1 MSLETDGEMYR
12 KVCQMVHDNGV
23 RATENLEWLRTQMDS
38 YFTITMQE
46 ETEAVVNLATGM
58 QSLGRNQ
65 RLTLADR
72 EKTLILAR
80 LNQPGSLYETLRTLQ
95 EREISYAEFT
105 HSYGQVPGLPYELEV
120 QRFEFDRKDHS
131 EIAQAADVQ
140 IPPAIRDGIA
150 EALRNHYPQFDHS
163 ELDRLLRIIWLNNQ
177 SYVRISPPKRVAQI
191 LWIYQQ
197 GNRQGGIF
205 LDVEET
211 DDPAKSPETRVMFAV
226 GNPPQNDFLL
236 QIMEVFNRLDLGVAR
251 AYCLTIS
258 NGVHPYFLG
267 TFYVRKRYSGSL
279 VKGSELFTRLRK
291 ELYNTQILSTGS
303 PTYRNFVTNRL
314 MTGEEGSLINA
325 FISFCHTNLAH
336 NNPDRF
342 GFDDVM
348 SGFHAHHDIA
358 LKLVNLF
365 RVRFDPEIVDRQ
377 AIYERELQVTTR
389 FIEEYNTGHRYLDE
403 VRRSI
408 FRCALLFIRHTL
420 KSNFFVPEKHALAFR
435 LDPAYLVELG
445 SDFTSDLPL
454 EIPFRITFFFGR
466 YGAGYHIGF
475 SDIARG
481 GWRTIITNGRD
492 DYVTCANTLFREVYV
507 LAHTQHLK
515 NKDIYEGGSKMVVV
529 LDAANLQGQEL
540 LTQRLYKLQFG
551 FLNAFLDVFVT
562 EDGRAKD
569 PRVVDYYGEDEPI
582 ELGPDENMHDAMIEM
597 IARQSL
603 KRDYLLGIGLISS
616 KRIGINHKE
625 YGVTSTGVVKIA
637 EITMGEMGIDIR
649 RDPFSVKFTGGPNG
663 DVAGNAMRILL
674 EQCPKVKIKL
684 ILDGTGAIF
693 DPEGVR
699 REELQRILLAS
710 DLDEFDPNAL
720 HPGGFILYRRQ
731 QRKEGLRELFK
742 RVVFTE
748 SGPEEQWVTQ
758 DEFHREFG
766 NLLFSVPT
774 DLFIPAG
781 GRPETIDGGNWFRF
795 FREDGTPTTR
805 AIVEGANSFIT
816 PEARTQMQRKGIVI
830 IRDSSA
836 NKCGVISSS
845 YEIIA
850 NLLLSEEEFLVH
862 KERYVRDVIEILERR
877 AEDEARLIFRR
888 HRESGSNV
896 IYTEISDA
904 ISQEINGHYARL
916 FSFFQ
921 KHPQLCDEPLFQ
933 RAILS
938 HLPRILR
945 EDPVYRSRIKN
956 LPAKCLYAILAA
968 EIASSLVYCGDREAD
983 FKEMVKGHLA
993 RNFSEPEFSG
1003 QQLAV

>member
-1 MSLETDGEMYR
+1 MRPGVGEVMYR
-12 KVCQMVHDNGV
+12 NVSRMIEDNGARV
-23 RATENLEWLRTQMDS
+23 AENLEWLRSQMDS
-38 YFTITMQE
+38 YFSITMQE
-46 ETEAVVNLATGM
+46 ETEAVVNLATGL
-58 QSLGRNQ
+58 QSLARNQ

-80 LNQPGSLYETLRTLQ
+80 LNQPGSLYDTLRTLQ

-105 HSYGQVPGLPYELEV
+105 HSHGHVPGLPCELEV
-120 QRFEFDRKDHS
+120 QRFEFDRKDHG
-131 EIAQAADVQ
+131 EIIQAAEAEV
-140 IPPAIRDGIA
+140 PPAIRDGIA
-150 EALRNHYPQFDHS
+150 EALKTSYPLFDLG
-163 ELDRLLRIIWLNNQ
+163 ELGQLLRILWLNNR

-197 GNRQGGIF
+197 GNLQGGIF

-211 DDPAKSPETRVMFAV
+211 DSPAESPETRVMFAV
-226 GNPPQNDFLL
+226 GNPPQKDFLL

-279 VKGSELFTRLRK
+279 AKGTELFTRLRK
-291 ELYNTQILSTGS
+291 ELYNTQILSTAS
-303 PTYRNFVTNRL
+303 PTYRDFVTNRL
-314 MTGEEGSLINA
+314 MTGEEGSLISA

-348 SGFHAHHDIA
+348 RAFHSHHDIA

-365 RVRFDPEIVDRQ
+365 RVRFDPDIVDRQ
-377 AIYERELQVTTR
+377 GIYEREQRLTASY
-389 FIEEYNTGHRYLDE
+389 IEEYNTGHRAQDE
-403 VRRSI
+403 IRRSI
-408 FRCALLFIRHTL
+408 FRCALLFIRYTL

-435 LDPAYLVELG
+435 LDPAYLAELG
-445 SDFTSDLPL
+445 PDFTADLPL
-454 EIPFRITFFFGR
+454 ETPFRITFFFGR

-481 GWRTIITNGRD
+481 GWRTIISNGRD
-492 DYVTCANTLFREVYV
+492 DFVTCANTLFREVFV

-562 EDGRAKD
+562 EAGRARD
-569 PRVVDYYGEDEPI
+569 HRVVDYYGEDEPI

-597 IARQSL
+597 IAHQSL
-603 KRDYLLGIGLISS
+603 KRGYLLGIGLISS

-625 YGVTSTGVVKIA
+625 YGVVATGVVKTA
-637 EITMGEMGIDIR
+637 EVAMGEMGIDIR

-674 EQCPKVKIKL
+674 EQCPRVKIKL

-699 REELQRILLAS
+699 REELQRILLTS
-710 DLDEFDPNAL
+710 DLDEFDPTAL
-720 HPGGFILYRRQ
+720 HPGGFILYCGH

-742 RVVFTE
+742 RVVHTE
-748 SGPEEQWVTQ
+748 SGPEDQWVTL

-781 GRPETIDGGNWFRF
+781 GRPETIAGDNWFRF

-816 PEARTQMQRKGIVI
+816 PEARIQMQRKGIVI
-830 IRDSSA
+830 IRDSTA

-850 NLLLSEEEFLVH
+850 NLLLSEEEFLLH

-888 HRESGSNV
+888 YRESGSNA
-896 IYTEISDA
+896 IFTEISDA
-904 ISQEINGHYARL
+904 ISHEINGHYARL
-916 FSFFQ
+916 FAFFQ
-921 KHPQLCDEPLFQ
+921 RHPQLCGEPLFQ

-945 EDPVYRSRIKN
+945 EDATYRARIIN
-956 LPAKCLYAILAA
+956 LPVKCLYAILAA
-968 EIASSLVYCGDREAD
+968 EIASSLVYGGDREAE
-983 FKEMVKGHLA
+983 FEEMLKGHLS
-993 RNFSEPEFSG
+993 RNFAQPEHPE
-1003 QQLAV
+1003 QLQTQ